1 LQGQGEYSERPQAR
15 KKRGW
20 RETAARRWGQSTK
33 PPNGKDPEIER
44 RMRARSAITNQCI
57 DALSAAIPQTTYGN
71 KPIEREPTEG
81 DLRRAARI
89 AVVSKL
95 AVQAADEAHR
105 LLDAEI
111 RTPIWRWFATPDDH
125 MRIAHALKR
134 FPPED
139 EDWSRAADFLKVV
152 AIRLPGDP
160 ADVTRLRLTSGF
172 DPAEAIP
179 IDSIA
184 RALCEALQ
192 WVFRFHNLRE
202 SGAQSKKGGMLP
214 TAQPLREPSK
224 DFLTALEQACE
235 PPMDLGAI
243 FGSLLK

>member
-1 LQGQGEYSERPQAR
+1 MQGQGEYSELTQAR

-20 RETAARRWGQSTK
+20 REAAAQRWGLSTK
-33 PPNGKDPEIER
+33 PPNGRDPEIGR
-44 RMRARSAITNQCI
+44 RITARSAITNHCI
-57 DALSAAIPQTTYGN
+57 DALSAAIPQTSYG
-71 KPIEREPTEG
+71 KPLESEPTEG

-111 RTPIWRWFATPDDH
+111 RTPIWRWFAKPDDH

-139 EDWSRAADFLKVV
+139 EDWSRAAMFLKLA
-152 AIRLPGDP
+152 AIRIPGEH
-160 ADVTRLRLTSGF
+160 ADVAMLRLTSGF

-179 IDSIA
+179 VDKIA
-184 RALCEALQ
+184 QALCEALQ
-192 WVFRFHNLRE
+192 WVFRYHNLRE
-202 SGAQSKKGGMLP
+202 SVAQPKNRGTTP
-214 TAQPLREPSK
+214 TALPLRKPSK
-224 DFLTALEQACE
+224 DFLTALEQTCE
-235 PPMDLGAI
+235 PPMDVCDI
-243 FGSLLK
+243 FRSLLK